1 MKIELHEIKI
11 SEVFNGYEDRDEN
24 GVVAYG
30 GKLNVRPAY
39 QREFIYKA
47 KQRDDVIR
55 SVRQGFPLNVMYWA
69 KSENGYEMMDGQQR
83 TISICQF
90 LSGDFTVDF
99 KFFNT
104 LTKEEK
110 AQILNYKLHVYV
122 CEGNDREKLDWFR
135 IINIAGEKL
144 TAQEMRN
151 AIYTGTW
158 LSEAKKYFSK
168 HGCPAYGLGANYIN
182 GSPIRQDYL
191 ETVISW
197 IAERDGV
204 KDIEEYMARHQHDSN
219 ANELWQYFQDVINWV
234 KENFTNYRKE
244 MKGLDWG
251 IFYNHHKD
259 EKFNPSE
266 LEEKIKNLM
275 VDDDVTKKS
284 GIYEYLLD
292 GQEKHLSIRAFTD
305 TQKRTQ
311 YEKQKGI
318 CPKCGKHFS
327 FSDMEGDH
335 ITPWSKSG
343 KTLPENLQMLCKNCN
358 RKKSGN

>member
-11 SEVFNGYEDRDEN
+11 SEVFNGYEDNDEN

-39 QREFIYKA
+39 QREFIYKD
-47 KQRDDVIR
+47 KQRADVIR
-55 SVRQGFPLNVMYWA
+55 SVRSGFPLNSIYWA
-69 KSENGYEMMDGQQR
+69 KSEDGYEMMDGQQR

-90 LSGDFTVDF
+90 LSGDFSVDYMIF
-99 KFFNT
+99 DNF
-104 LTKEEK
+104 TKEEK
-110 AQILNYKLHVYV
+110 EQFLNYKINVYI
-122 CEGNDREKLDWFR
+122 CDGTDREKLDWFR

-158 LSEAKKYFSK
+158 LADAKKFFSK
-168 HGCPAYGLGANYIN
+168 RSCRADTIAHNYMN

-219 ANELWQYFQDVINWV
+219 ANELWQYFQDVIKWT

-244 MKGLDWG
+244 MKGLSWG
-251 IFYNHHKD
+251 IFYDHHKD

-266 LEEKIKNLM
+266 LEEKIKKLM
-275 VDDDVTKKS
+275 ADDDVTKKS

-292 GQEKHLSIRAFTD
+292 GQEKHLSIRTFTD

-318 CPKCGKHFS
+318 CPKCGKHYS

-335 ITPWSKSG
+335 ITPWSKGG

-358 RKKSGN
+358 RKKSGS